1 MARLP
6 GLLRYAVVLTGD
18 QDLAQDIV
26 QEVLARAQRVP
37 VVAAHLGG
45 TVRHVHV
52 AGERLVELDDAR
64 GRVDDHAQGVVDA
77 DALWRR
83 LATLGR
89 KQRAVLVPR
98 YYEQLEDE
106 QIADLL
112 VELLLDRCLA
122 AEPFP
127 LPPADPAVAVDA
139 LLWAAAGMVSK
150 QDRTGRGTRRPA
162 KAARKGLLR
171 R

>member
-1 MARLP
+1 
-6 GLLRYAVVLTGD
+6 
-18 QDLAQDIV
+18 
-26 QEVLARAQRVP
+26 
-37 VVAAHLGG
+37 
-45 TVRHVHV
+45 
-52 AGERLVELDDAR
+52 VELDDAR

-139 LLWAAAGMVSK
+139 LLSAAAGMVSK
-150 QDRTGRGTRRPA
+150 QDRTGRGTRPRPRERVCRDGDA
-162 KAARKGLLR
+162 PMRIAEETGFAGVVAVDRGDTTGQRLTEDMPVGS
-171 R
+171 